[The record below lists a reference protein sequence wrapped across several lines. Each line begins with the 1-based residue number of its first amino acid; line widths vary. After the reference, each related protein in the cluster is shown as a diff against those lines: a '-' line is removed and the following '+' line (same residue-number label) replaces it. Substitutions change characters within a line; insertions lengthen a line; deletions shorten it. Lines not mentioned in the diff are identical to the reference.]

1 MRQSSL
7 NRTLRTLL
15 GAALV
20 VGLSVSLAQAQPRN
34 TGMIRQ
40 QLETSLAL
48 QIEAVNAL
56 DDAGRAEGLTYNAY
70 VQMRAA
76 HGHMTINDSNAKYPD
91 PLFPLANRR
100 IEQARG
106 RLLAAHEV
114 LKARNTLNAS
124 GNAIDI
130 ARNHL
135 TEAIRMTRIILA
147 TTF

>member
-1 MRQSSL
+1 MSQSAL
-7 NRTLRTLL
+7 QRTLL
-15 GAALV
+15 GATLM
-20 VGLSVSLAQAQPRN
+20 VGLWASVAEAQPRN
-34 TGMIRQ
+34 AALIRR
-40 QLETSLAL
+40 QLETSLTR

-56 DDAGRAEGLTYNAY
+56 DDAGRAERLTYEAY

-106 RLLAAHEV
+106 RLLAAHEA
-114 LKARNTLNAS
+114 LKYRKTSGAS

-130 ARNHL
+130 ARTHL
-135 TEAIRMTRIILA
+135 TEAIRMTQLILA

>member
-1 MRQSSL
+1 MSQSAL
-7 NRTLRTLL
+7 QRTLL
-15 GAALV
+15 GAALM
-20 VGLSVSLAQAQPRN
+20 VGLWASLAQAQPRN
-34 TGMIRQ
+34 TALIRR
-40 QLETSLAL
+40 QLETSLTL

-56 DDAGRAEGLTYNAY
+56 DEAGRAERLTYDAY

-106 RLLAAHEV
+106 RLLAAHEA
-114 LKARNTLNAS
+114 LKARTTSNAS

-135 TEAIRMTRIILA
+135 TEAIRMTRLILA